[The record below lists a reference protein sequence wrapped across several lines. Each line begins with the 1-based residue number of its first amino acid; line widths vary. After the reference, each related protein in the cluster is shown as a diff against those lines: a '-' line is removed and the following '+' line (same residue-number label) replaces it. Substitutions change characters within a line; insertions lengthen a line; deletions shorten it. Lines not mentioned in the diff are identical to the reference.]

1 MNTVADHMQKMPYA
15 LFGPQKREV
24 MKVVQQMNNAF
35 SFAHGEGDAYWF
47 NGTLMEVKASGDE
60 TNGVFSLIEGLLPPG
75 YETPLHAKSN
85 EEDMYYV
92 LEGDLTFIVGEKTIK
107 GIPGTFVYV
116 PRHIKHKF
124 TVEGSSPA
132 KVLFMFTPAGV
143 EQFFIEM
150 GVAADEYKLPTDPV
164 EFDMDKFV
172 AAAQKYGIEI
182 LG

>member
-1 MNTVADHMQKMPYA
+1 
-15 LFGPQKREV
+15 

-47 NGTLMEVKASGDE
+47 NGTLMEVKATGQE

-75 YETPLHAKSN
+75 YETPLHVKSK

-92 LEGDLTFIVGEKTIK
+92 LEGELTFTVGDKIIQGK
-107 GIPGTFVYV
+107 AGTFIFV

-124 TVEGSSPA
+124 KVEGSSPA

-150 GVAADEYKLPTDPV
+150 GVPADNYELPSEPV
-164 EFDMDKFV
+164 SFDMDKFV
-172 AAAQKYGIEI
+172 ATAQKYGIEI

>member
-1 MNTVADHMQKMPYA
+1 M
-15 LFGPQKREV
+15 
-24 MKVVQQMNNAF
+24 VQQMNSGF

-47 NGTLMEVKASGDE
+47 NGTLMEVKASGEE

-75 YETPLHAKSN
+75 YETPVHAKNN

-92 LEGDLTFIVGEKTIK
+92 LEGELAFTIGEKTIT
-107 GIPGTFVYV
+107 GNPGTFIYV

-124 TVEGSSPA
+124 KVEGSLPA

-150 GVAADEYKLPTDPV
+150 GVPASGYELPTDPV
-164 EFDMDKFV
+164 EFDMDIFV
-172 AAAQKYGIEI
+172 ATAQKYGIEI